1 MNTAKML
8 TDHELIMAFSSAR
21 PAGKKVYQATI
32 TPGAH
37 PLHNWDE
44 LYFTATNKAEAQKIA
59 REYAVRILGK
69 KCRYVYVV
77 R

>member
-1 MNTAKML
+1 MNTAKII
-8 TDHELIMAFSSAR
+8 TDQELCEAFSNAR
-21 PAGKKVYQATI
+21 PVGKKVFQATI

-37 PLHNWDE
+37 PLHHWDE
-44 LYFTATNKAEAQKIA
+44 LYFTATNKAEAVKIA

-69 KCRYVYVV
+69 KCRYVYLV